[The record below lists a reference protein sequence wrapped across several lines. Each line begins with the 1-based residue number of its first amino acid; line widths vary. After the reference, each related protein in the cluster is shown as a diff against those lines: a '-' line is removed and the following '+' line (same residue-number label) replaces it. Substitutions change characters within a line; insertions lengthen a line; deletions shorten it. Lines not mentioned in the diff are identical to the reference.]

1 MMRTIHIEI
10 EDERD
15 FELISALAQ
24 RLGLPT
30 SVKQREELLTEQEAT
45 LQHLFGSWEGE
56 ETGEELAATLHEARN
71 DSDYRGVNL

>member
-1 MMRTIHIEI
+1 MRTIHIEI

-30 SVKQREELLTEQEAT
+30 SVQQREELLTEQEAA
-45 LQHLFGSWEGE
+45 LQHLFGRWEGE
-56 ETGEELAATLHEARN
+56 ETGEELAEMIHNARN
-71 DSDYRGVNL
+71 DKGKRDIDL